1 MDVTQL
7 NALVIKNDINNRLNK
22 ALKCFKEGL
31 VLDIKSI
38 VDKEYD
44 ALDIYGKV
52 MSESDISIYNTNLSF
67 DIKKGDL
74 IYTECSC
81 SDFKKNC
88 DFNSTYI
95 CKHIGATFYKFEEA
109 VIDKKK
115 VKNELE
121 NIDDK
126 EIDYSEV
133 ILNEVEKITTN
144 KKEKVNL
151 KINLSK
157 KAISKNNFY
166 YELDLKIGIKK
177 FYVVKSIVDL
187 INAKKNNAIVSYGKE
202 FKYNPV
208 IHYFSEEDEK
218 ILDFIE
224 EYVSLNEPFKGVY
237 AAEKIT
243 NNIFGGNK
251 TLFIPQSSLRRFLE
265 NIKDDNILLTENEK
279 SKEVIILKEDLPIKF
294 NIKEE
299 NNEIK
304 ISSNEDIPKSITYK
318 L

>member
-126 EIDYSEV
+126 EMDYSEV

-187 INAKKNNAIVSYGKE
+187 INAKKKM
-202 FKYNPV
+202 
-208 IHYFSEEDEK
+208 
-218 ILDFIE
+218 
-224 EYVSLNEPFKGVY
+224 
-237 AAEKIT
+237 
-243 NNIFGGNK
+243 
-251 TLFIPQSSLRRFLE
+251 Q
-265 NIKDDNILLTENEK
+265 
-279 SKEVIILKEDLPIKF
+279 
-294 NIKEE
+294 
-299 NNEIK
+299 
-304 ISSNEDIPKSITYK
+304 
-318 L
+318 